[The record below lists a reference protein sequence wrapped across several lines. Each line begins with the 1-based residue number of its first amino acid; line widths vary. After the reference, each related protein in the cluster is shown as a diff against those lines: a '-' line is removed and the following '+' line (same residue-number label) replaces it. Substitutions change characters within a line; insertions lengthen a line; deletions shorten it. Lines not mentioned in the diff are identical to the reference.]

1 MTSPSSSG
9 YAGRTPSCEWS
20 VMSSSDP
27 WSCGSRRRRDERG
40 PFIAAQRTMH
50 QVPHVFPAA
59 ASWTVSESW
68 FYKWPRARTHRP
80 AEVRRGELDAAVKT
94 AFDASG
100 GTYGSPRIHADLLE
114 DGVGGEREHR
124 RRLHASARLAR
135 AKPKHRKGLT
145 KQDATAAKFPD
156 LLHRDFTAAPA
167 MCAAYECGEILVI
180 APRGAVTCQGRGARC
195 TTKATPRWLV
205 LSAPRKSS
213 PHLRLSPRRL

>member
-1 MTSPSSSG
+1 M
-9 YAGRTPSCEWS
+9 S
-20 VMSSSDP
+20 VARFVAD
-27 WSCGSRRRRDERG
+27 
-40 PFIAAQRTMH
+40 QKTMH
-50 QVPHVFPAA
+50 QVPHVFCCRILDL
-59 ASWTVSESW
+59 SVSW
-68 FYKWPRARTHRP
+68 FYKWRGREPTDRQ
-80 AEVRRGELDAAVKT
+80 VRRGELDAAVKT

-114 DGVGGEREHR
+114 DGWVVSVNTVAGSMR
-124 RRLHASARLAR
+124 RQGLQGR
-135 AKPKHRKGLT
+135 KPKHRKGLT

-205 LSAPRKSS
+205 LSAPGKSS

>member
-1 MTSPSSSG
+1 MVSVNTV
-9 YAGRTPSCEWS
+9 AGS
-20 VMSSSDP
+20 M
-27 WSCGSRRRRDERG
+27 RRQGLQGR
-40 PFIAAQRTMH
+40 
-50 QVPHVFPAA
+50 
-59 ASWTVSESW
+59 
-68 FYKWPRARTHRP
+68 
-80 AEVRRGELDAAVKT
+80 
-94 AFDASG
+94 
-100 GTYGSPRIHADLLE
+100 
-114 DGVGGEREHR
+114 
-124 RRLHASARLAR
+124 
-135 AKPKHRKGLT
+135 KPKHRKGLT